1 MAEGIDSLRFRL
13 FYGLR
18 PGHRRKKCG
27 MTKLKTLDDWVEAR
41 PDMAFDLV
49 RIYLGIGLFVRGLYF
64 VGEKEFLADLLQS
77 VEPMPFIETFML
89 HYIPI
94 AHLGGGFLLALGLL
108 TRTSA
113 AFQIPVLAGAVFV
126 IHLEEGLFTRGQNL
140 EFTALV
146 LFLLVV
152 ILVYGGGRM
161 SLDVYMKRSR
171 PDR

>member
-1 MAEGIDSLRFRL
+1 
-13 FYGLR
+13 
-18 PGHRRKKCG
+18 
-27 MTKLKTLDDWVEAR
+27 MTALKTLDNWIEAR

-64 VGEKEFLADLLQS
+64 IGEKEFLADLLQS

-94 AHLGGGFLLALGLL
+94 AHLGGGLLLALGLL

-113 AFQIPVLAGAVFV
+113 AFQLPILFGAVFV
-126 IHLEEGLFTRGQNL
+126 IHLEEGLFTKGQNL

-146 LFLLVV
+146 LFLLVLFV
-152 ILVYGGGRM
+152 INGGGRL
-161 SLDVYMKRSR
+161 SLDNLMRRQR

>member
-1 MAEGIDSLRFRL
+1 MTTLKSLD
-13 FYGLR
+13 G
-18 PGHRRKKCG
+18 
-27 MTKLKTLDDWVEAR
+27 WIEAR

-64 VGEKEFLADLLQS
+64 VGEKEFLAQLLVS
-77 VEPMPFIETFML
+77 VEPMPFVQTFML

-108 TRTSA
+108 TRISA
-113 AFQIPVLAGAVFV
+113 AFQLPILFGAVFL
-126 IHLEEGLFTRGQNL
+126 IHLEEGLFTKGQNL

-146 LFLLVV
+146 LFLLVLFV
-152 ILVYGGGRM
+152 VNGAGRLSFDHLM
-161 SLDVYMKRSR
+161 RHQR